1 MDALKRYFRSPAAV
15 EVLILLGIVMARAA
29 SAGLLYPRD
38 PLALAG
44 RPLIWPFSNPRFL
57 LGTDNSGRDIA
68 AQIFYGARI
77 SLLIG
82 GVATA
87 IAILI
92 GILVGA
98 FAGFYGGTIDNVL
111 IRITD
116 AFQTLPNFVL
126 LLVLVARF

>member
-1 MDALKRYFRSPAAV
+1 MEAIKRYFRSPAAV
-15 EVLILLGIVMARAA
+15 AGVILLGIVIAMAISA
-29 SAGLLYPRD
+29 SFLYPRD

-44 RPLIWPFSNPRFL
+44 RPLLWPFANPRFP

-98 FAGFYGGTIDNVL
+98 FAGFYGGWGGHVL
-111 IRITD
+111 MRD
-116 AFQTLPNFVL
+116 HQ
-126 LLVLVARF
+126 